1 MECIDL
7 RTGYMLLAFRSQKE
21 VERAK
26 SLSES
31 RGIRVASAL
40 AYEDIT
46 ESEAAGFVKKVQ
58 QEDRELF
65 CNYTT
70 QSADAQCE
78 TAKAS
83 LRTALDYLNAIN
95 GVECEYLLLYQK
107 EEPLL
112 QLRVQEQAQPEA
124 PLA

>member
-26 SLSES
+26 ALSEL

-40 AYEDIT
+40 AYGEMT
-46 ESEAAGFVKKVQ
+46 ESEAASFVKPVQ
-58 QEDRELF
+58 IEGRELF
-65 CNYTT
+65 TNYTT
-70 QSADAQCE
+70 QNPDAQCD

-95 GVECEYLLLYQK
+95 GMECDYVLLYEK

-112 QLRVQEQAQPEA
+112 QVPAQAQAEPEA

>member
-26 SLSES
+26 TLSES

-46 ESEAAGFVKKVQ
+46 EREAAGFVKHVQ
-58 QEDRELF
+58 HEDRDLF
-65 CNYTT
+65 ANYTT
-70 QSADAQCE
+70 QNPDAQCN

-95 GVECEYLLLYQK
+95 GMECDYVLLYQK

-112 QLRVQEQAQPEA
+112 QVRVTVQAQPEA

>member
-26 SLSES
+26 TLSES

-46 ESEAAGFVKKVQ
+46 ETEAAGFVKHIEN
-58 QEDRELF
+58 EDRNLF
-65 CNYTT
+65 ANYAT
-70 QSADAQCE
+70 QNPDAQCE
-78 TAKAS
+78 SAKAS

-95 GVECEYLLLYQK
+95 GVECDFVLLYEK

-112 QLRVQEQAQPEA
+112 QVRVPAQAEPEA

>member
-26 SLSES
+26 ALSEL

-40 AYEDIT
+40 SYGDIT
-46 ESEAAGFVKKVQ
+46 ESEAAGFVKPVQ
-58 QEDRELF
+58 TEDRNQF
-65 CNYTT
+65 ANYTT
-70 QSADAQCE
+70 QNPDAQCD

-95 GVECEYLLLYQK
+95 GVECDYVLLYEK

-112 QLRVQEQAQPEA
+112 QVPVPAQAEPEA